1 MQRKKQSKIDKL
13 IRERLAYLAMK
24 NGDILRYY
32 FNKWLK
38 WAEDTNPRTGEP
50 HILPILVDFL
60 KENQNV
66 WYNISMRNKNS
77 EDEAFVILCQ

>member
-1 MQRKKQSKIDKL
+1 MQRKKQSKINQL

-38 WAEDTNPRTGEP
+38 NA
-50 HILPILVDFL
+50 
-60 KENQNV
+60 KK
-66 WYNISMRNKNS
+66 S
-77 EDEAFVILCQ
+77 A